1 MENGW
6 LQPVH
11 TLLNDISHVTYHE
24 DAPCLEESISERID
38 VIRTLEQKLQ
48 RENHNKDE
56 QEAQWFSRCN
66 FCSRVRITLI
76 LS

>member
-56 QEAQWFSRCN
+56 QEAE
-66 FCSRVRITLI
+66 LG
-76 LS
+76 